1 MLVACLPSSDPRLW
15 GMLEDTERW
24 LRHTAGARNGTYTCQ
39 IHRISLALT
48 ETQFLPALMII
59 YHTATRLWRQ
69 FLLFIEQLIILVTDL
84 LQEKLRVS
92 VCHKTLKY
100 HSWTSW
106 GSGFELTARQRTE
119 SILFFFILDK
129 SSMLEGGGS
138 SVAGIVREHGF
149 SASGWSRAPPI
160 QSVSSTG
167 RNSFSQLLLRG
178 GTWVSQSSV
187 CAIANCTGCWCW
199 ISV

>member
-1 MLVACLPSSDPRLW
+1 MQAHKLLVINQTTGWHGRRHMCLCSHSVKCVQAGKGNGYEFFQFGRKILTSSKIKDCSVMLVACLLSSDPRLW

-39 IHRISLALT
+39 IHRTSLALT

-119 SILFFFILDK
+119 SILFF
-129 SSMLEGGGS
+129 
-138 SVAGIVREHGF
+138 
-149 SASGWSRAPPI
+149 
-160 QSVSSTG
+160 
-167 RNSFSQLLLRG
+167 SF
-178 GTWVSQSSV
+178 
-187 CAIANCTGCWCW
+187 W
-199 ISV
+199 IKAQC